1 MFCSHLSHPP
11 WHLGGGLGF
20 LTSTSSETPPPCSGS
35 PLPRLS
41 HQQRHPW
48 PPADS
53 QGQTQP
59 SFLRHC
65 RGAEGLQRGRAEAPR
80 LRTASAF
87 RPLLHLSRSLSSR
100 AFTTRPS
107 TILPFIHPTHMPIRS
122 ILYSITRPSRAGTD
136 TCHGP
141 ASEGHGSRDIK
152 QGPWRH
158 HPTREKTVCLPAPPP
173 QSMREERDLDRGRGQ
188 APLTPSKAPAKP

>member
-53 QGQTQP
+53 QGQTLR

-107 TILPFIHPTHMPIRS
+107 TILPFIHPTICQYGQSFFQSPVHPEPARTPAMGPPVRA
-122 ILYSITRPSRAGTD
+122 TEAGT
-136 TCHGP
+136 
-141 ASEGHGSRDIK
+141 SSK
-152 QGPWRH
+152 
-158 HPTREKTVCLPAPPP
+158 
-173 QSMREERDLDRGRGQ
+173 DRGGTTRQ
-188 APLTPSKAPAKP
+188 ERKLSVSLLPHHSP